1 VPEVALSAR
10 GLDKRFGG
18 LKAVSGVSLDVHTGE
33 IHAVIGPN
41 GAGKST
47 LVNLI
52 SGDLRATSGTIAVGG
67 VDVTRIAPEARALA
81 GLGRC
86 YQKTTIFS
94 GASAFDNVRLA
105 AQAHARRPLRMFAD
119 ANRDSAVNDQARR
132 ALSVVGLE
140 GRGEV
145 TAAFLSHGEQRQLE
159 IAMVLATDP
168 KVLLLDEP
176 LAGMGQGEAR
186 RMVALIAS
194 LKRDRAVL
202 LVEHDMDAVFALAD
216 RLTVM
221 DNGRVIANGHPAEVR
236 AHPAVRAAYLGQHEA
251 VP

>member
-1 VPEVALSAR
+1 MPEVALSAR

-94 GASAFDNVRLA
+94 GASTFDNVRLA

-119 ANRDSAVNDQARR
+119 ANSDSAVNEQARR

-145 TAAFLSHGEQRQLE
+145 TAASC
-159 IAMVLATDP
+159 
-168 KVLLLDEP
+168 
-176 LAGMGQGEAR
+176 
-186 RMVALIAS
+186 
-194 LKRDRAVL
+194 RD
-202 LVEHDMDAVFALAD
+202 
-216 RLTVM
+216 
-221 DNGRVIANGHPAEVR
+221 GI
-236 AHPAVRAAYLGQHEA
+236 RAAIPPMAWTLLRWQVRTSSCVYARMKGCSM
-251 VP
+251 VTCDRSGSCSIR